1 MAWARG
7 SDAAR
12 LRLAHLGLDGGPL
25 LVADSLL
32 EAGQEGGLGGPHVR
46 HQVPLAHGG
55 SDGKHAL
62 QPAGQRRRRPRTLL
76 TSAHALR
83 HPNHAPSGGVASGRR
98 QIQTRG
104 HLGGRILAATAV
116 ANPRGGRHGPGL
128 QR

>member
-83 HPNHAPSGGVASGRR
+83 HPNHAPSGAWRVGGAKFKPVA
-98 QIQTRG
+98 
-104 HLGGRILAATAV
+104 ILA
-116 ANPRGGRHGPGL
+116 GGS
-128 QR
+128 

>member
-1 MAWARG
+1 MRWARG

-12 LRLAHLGLDGGPL
+12 LRLAHLGLDGGSL

-32 EAGQEGGLGGPHVR
+32 EAGQEGGLGGAHVR
-46 HQVPLAHGG
+46 HQVPLAHGR
-55 SDGKHAL
+55 SDRRRPPH
-62 QPAGQRRRRPRTLL
+62 PAGQRRRRPRALL
-76 TSAHALR
+76 TSAR
-83 HPNHAPSGGVASGRR
+83 GRR
-98 QIQTRG
+98 QIQIRG